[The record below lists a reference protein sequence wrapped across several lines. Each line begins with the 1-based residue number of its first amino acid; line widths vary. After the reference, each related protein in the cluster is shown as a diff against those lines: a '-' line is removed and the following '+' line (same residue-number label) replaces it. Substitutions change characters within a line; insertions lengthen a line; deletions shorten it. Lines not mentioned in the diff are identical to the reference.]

1 MTHPLPSSITQ
12 YFAGKNIGDF
22 ETALSGFAPDAVVAD
37 ESHSHQGRGAI
48 GAWMQDTHRRYR
60 DMAEI
65 LSATVTEPITT
76 VSARISGN
84 FPGSPITLGFS
95 FTLQDDRITRL
106 EIA

>member
-12 YFAGKNIGDF
+12 YFAGKNIGDI

-37 ESHSHQGRGAI
+37 ESHSHQGRDAI
-48 GAWMQDTHRRYR
+48 GAWMEDTHRRYR
-60 DMAEI
+60 DVAEV
-65 LSATVTEPITT
+65 LSVTASGPVTA
-76 VSARISGN
+76 VSARVSGD